1 MLYRGSKPSRG
12 RRGCIEAVNPSGG
25 CIEAVNPS
33 RGRRVL
39 YRGSKPFKGEEGVV

>member
-33 RGRRVL
+33 RGRRGFIEAVNL
-39 YRGSKPFKGEEGVV
+39 QG